1 MDESQ
6 VDHDM
11 TAKEEKE
18 RGRETIPPKMAE
30 VTPTVYPGSDY
41 NFTLQCV
48 FEMKGTLG
56 ELKTAIEHLTEQSRE
71 SGKKLNHISHVV
83 YAVGAVVTVLG
94 AIAGVILREAWV
106 LIEPIL
112 KAHFH

>member
-1 MDESQ
+1 
-6 VDHDM
+6 M
-11 TAKEEKE
+11 TPREDKD
-18 RGRETIPPKMAE
+18 RLRETTPPRLPD
-30 VTPTVYPGSDY
+30 VQPQVYPGQNYD
-41 NFTLQCV
+41 FTLQAV

>member
-1 MDESQ
+1 
-6 VDHDM
+6 
-11 TAKEEKE
+11 
-18 RGRETIPPKMAE
+18 MAE
-30 VTPTVYPGSDY
+30 VKVREQMTAREDKERRDTSPGRLPDTTPDAFPGKSYD
-41 NFTLQCV
+41 FTLQAV

-56 ELKTAIEHLTEQSRE
+56 ELTQAIKGLTEQARDND
-71 SGKKLNHISHVV
+71 KKLDHISHVV